1 VIFDLKEK
9 LQKFIEQEKREELHS
24 AYLKLMHRTGLP
36 TYLLTKNID
45 ILNEELSSL
54 LTNINFTLFFD
65 EELNLKLQHD
75 GLSDV
80 ISILETS
87 GMERTFS
94 AITLKMVLRVIN
106 FKSKPQFM
114 FLDEVINR
122 LVNKSVDKFM
132 ELLDTLRSKIDKLII
147 IEHNTE
153 IQSELIIN
161 ITKNDEGISSLEI
174 I

>member
-1 VIFDLKEK
+1 
-9 LQKFIEQEKREELHS
+9 
-24 AYLKLMHRTGLP
+24 
-36 TYLLTKNID
+36 
-45 ILNEELSSL
+45 
-54 LTNINFTLFFD
+54 
-65 EELNLKLQHD
+65 
-75 GLSDV
+75 
-80 ISILETS
+80 
-87 GMERTFS
+87 
-94 AITLKMVLRVIN
+94 MVLRVIN